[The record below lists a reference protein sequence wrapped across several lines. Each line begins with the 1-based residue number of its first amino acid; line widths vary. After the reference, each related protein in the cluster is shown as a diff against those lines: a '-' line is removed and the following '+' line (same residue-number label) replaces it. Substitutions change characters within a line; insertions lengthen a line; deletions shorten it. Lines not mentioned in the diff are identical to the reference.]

1 MYNDLFTHPL
11 TKLLTVV
18 FIMIV
23 GFFVVFI
30 IGFLLALLLFNTSL
44 TELSGFF
51 ASYDFSGR
59 MYLLKYFQIIQTI
72 GLFVVPSFV
81 LARMFSNHPATFLG
95 FSRKPRMI
103 SLVIVLVLIFTA
115 LPFINFLSH
124 LNQSIP
130 FPEYMKSLEEWLM
143 DREKNAQELTFQF
156 LEAKNLMQ
164 LVVNIV
170 MIAVLPAI
178 GEELLFRG
186 ILQKLFAEW
195 IRNIHLG
202 ILIAAV
208 LFSAMHVQFYGF
220 IPRLALGMLL
230 GYLFFWSGSIW
241 LPIIAHF
248 VNNAS
253 AVVYYF
259 FQADQLEQ
267 SSDHYG
273 SFDMSGIMI
282 VASIAVMIMC
292 CFLVYHY
299 ETRMQWPQQQEQD

>member
-23 GFFVVFI
+23 GFFVVFML
-30 IGFLLALLLFNTSL
+30 GFLLALLLFNTSL

-51 ASYDFSGR
+51 VSYDFSGR
-59 MYLLKYFQIIQTI
+59 MHILKYFQIIQTI

-95 FSRKPRMI
+95 LSRKPSMI
-103 SLVIVLVLIFTA
+103 SVVIVLVLIFTA

-156 LEAKNLMQ
+156 LEAKNAMQ
-164 LVVNIV
+164 LFVNMV

-186 ILQKLFAEW
+186 ILQKLFAGW
-195 IRNIHLG
+195 FRNIHLG
-202 ILIAAV
+202 ILIAAI

-230 GYLFFWSGSIW
+230 GYLFFWSGSVW

-248 VNNAS
+248 INNAS
-253 AVVYYF
+253 AVIYYF

-267 SSDHYG
+267 YSDYYG
-273 SFDMSGIMI
+273 SFDMPVIMI
-282 VASIAVMIMC
+282 IASIAVMIMC
-292 CFLVYHY
+292 CFLIYHY
-299 ETRMQWPQQQEQD
+299 ESRMHSPSQQEHG